1 MEKQT
6 ERIGI
11 FEHEGVKYEIGIDK
25 VMDYFR
31 EIAYGMSPY
40 IREHPISCRGT
51 IRISQIEPKRRF
63 LGFSYKPTINVFDNI
78 LKEKPGII
86 GHCEDTSYLI
96 KWMEDVASEKFNLEG
111 ESLKTFGKKVREM
124 WHLGRTS
131 DSPKGGCPVKE
142 N

>member
-51 IRISQIEPKRRF
+51 IRISQIELEVSPEDK
-63 LGFSYKPTINVFDNI
+63 KAVDNI